1 MVARATAPNRV
12 GPGSVFPDASKW
24 DFNDGLKGNATG
36 FSHLVPRLMAVQGV
50 QWITQLSGLLLY
62 VNLS

>member
-24 DFNDGLKGNATG
+24 DFNEGLKGNATG
-36 FSHLVPRLMAVQGV
+36 FSHLVPGLMSVQGV
-50 QWITQLSGLLLY
+50 QWISQLSGSLSY